1 MTYDKPT
8 SQEIRKVMN
17 FVEMERCDNIFSFD
31 GIKKNSY
38 SLAVSVLS
46 ELFWQAREE
55 EKQAKEEEKEAI
67 Q

>member
-1 MTYDKPT
+1 
-8 SQEIRKVMN
+8 MN

>member
-1 MTYDKPT
+1 MSTRDDSKPT
-8 SQEIRKVMN
+8 AQEIRKVMN

-31 GIKKNSY
+31 DIKKNSY

-55 EKQAKEEEKEAI
+55 EKEAI